1 MRSSPGPRQ
10 SPVAAAR
17 ERLRDLWRT
26 RRGNVAVEDVDVA
39 PSGTAAVCLRE
50 RPDRRSNAW
59 RVRVVR
65 RSAAGAW
72 SGPVLVAAPRR
83 FLDDVECAVDDAG
96 GVVLAWHEAMG
107 PGVLRASAVSAAG
120 AVAPAVTLGQGP
132 EEPRVEMA
140 PDGTAVVT
148 FIAHEPD
155 GRPLRVAEHARA
167 WSPAARVA
175 TGEATLF
182 GARLAIDGTGRR
194 VLGWSGGA
202 PPEATIRLA
211 TGATAGPAAATVL
224 RRRRRP
230 RVARRRR
237 PRRRPPHRRE
247 QRLAT

>member
-1 MRSSPGPRQ
+1 
-10 SPVAAAR
+10 
-17 ERLRDLWRT
+17 
-26 RRGNVAVEDVDVA
+26 
-39 PSGTAAVCLRE
+39 
-50 RPDRRSNAW
+50 
-59 RVRVVR
+59 
-65 RSAAGAW
+65 
-72 SGPVLVAAPRR
+72 
-83 FLDDVECAVDDAG
+83 
-96 GVVLAWHEAMG
+96 
-107 PGVLRASAVSAAG
+107 
-120 AVAPAVTLGQGP
+120 
-132 EEPRVEMA
+132 MA